1 MYDWLPEALQERG
14 TVVTANRR
22 LARALQQAFA
32 AQQVAAGTAA
42 WETPGIYAWP
52 DWLDAMLEDDGAQEQ
67 LPTRINHY
75 QSTLLWERCLRKELD
90 DGVAGAGHI
99 VRLARD
105 SYQRLADWNVGIRE
119 VARTVQGRDQR
130 AFASAAGR
138 YIGLL
143 EREGWVDEAGLAAL
157 LSARIRDGRVHPS
170 GRFTFAGFDRDRP
183 AVIRL
188 KKQLA
193 EAGCNVRDDAP
204 GEITAPRLLAFE
216 TPEAELRAAGAW
228 ARRRLEADPGSR
240 IGIVVPGLERDAQR
254 TAGLVREGFV
264 PGYRLSEEVPA
275 EALNV
280 SYGRRL
286 ANYALVSVGLLW
298 LRWIVR
304 DLRAADVGHLL
315 RSPLIG
321 AGGAAGRARLELR
334 LRALPDRNWSPAM
347 LTSALQGKE
356 EEATDWL
363 QRVSGLTKLKRELPV
378 SASPAEWAIRIDAI
392 LAAAGWPGPGSLA
405 SADFQLLNRWRDQ
418 LNDLARMDLVSGRMS
433 LETALN
439 QLESMAA
446 DGVFQPE
453 AEMTQAHLLGPL
465 EASGL
470 EFDALWLTGMTAT
483 GWPPRGSASALVSR
497 RLQEQHGMPDAT
509 PTETLEHARRML
521 GRLCAAAPAVVCS
534 YPRVLEDAEQGP
546 SELLAEVGA
555 IAEKTP
561 GDPGWHAAR
570 LVARDG
576 FTTVDDQPPAIDSDE
591 RLVGG
596 AGTIQAQLTEPAAA
610 FIGGRLAARAL
621 DEQASGLPALLRGN
635 LVHDALYRL
644 YLDKPSREE
653 IAGWADIDRRIADA
667 LDFAFARHERN
678 ADDALLRL
686 LAMERERVRGLLQTF
701 LRVDVAREAFA
712 VDRVEHKVEFEE
724 AGVRLELRIDRIDRL
739 SDGSIAIIDYKT
751 GAEKTFLTRDG
762 EPKEY
767 QLVAY
772 ACAIDEPVAELMLAN
787 VDSRSVVFHGAG
799 ARNTENWPE
808 VLAAWSDRVRGACV
822 DLSRGDVRIDL
833 RQSADDA
840 RPLNLLTRFT
850 ERRNDG

>member
-1 MYDWLPEALQERG
+1 
-14 TVVTANRR
+14 
-22 LARALQQAFA
+22 
-32 AQQVAAGTAA
+32 
-42 WETPGIYAWP
+42 
-52 DWLDAMLEDDGAQEQ
+52 
-67 LPTRINHY
+67 
-75 QSTLLWERCLRKELD
+75 
-90 DGVAGAGHI
+90 
-99 VRLARD
+99 
-105 SYQRLADWNVGIRE
+105 
-119 VARTVQGRDQR
+119 
-130 AFASAAGR
+130 
-138 YIGLL
+138 
-143 EREGWVDEAGLAAL
+143 
-157 LSARIRDGRVHPS
+157 
-170 GRFTFAGFDRDRP
+170 
-183 AVIRL
+183 
-188 KKQLA
+188 
-193 EAGCNVRDDAP
+193 
-204 GEITAPRLLAFE
+204 
-216 TPEAELRAAGAW
+216 
-228 ARRRLEADPGSR
+228 
-240 IGIVVPGLERDAQR
+240 
-254 TAGLVREGFV
+254 
-264 PGYRLSEEVPA
+264 
-275 EALNV
+275 
-280 SYGRRL
+280 
-286 ANYALVSVGLLW
+286 
-298 LRWIVR
+298 
-304 DLRAADVGHLL
+304 
-315 RSPLIG
+315 
-321 AGGAAGRARLELR
+321 
-334 LRALPDRNWSPAM
+334 
-347 LTSALQGKE
+347 
-356 EEATDWL
+356 
-363 QRVSGLTKLKRELPV
+363 
-378 SASPAEWAIRIDAI
+378 
-392 LAAAGWPGPGSLA
+392 
-405 SADFQLLNRWRDQ
+405 
-418 LNDLARMDLVSGRMS
+418 
-433 LETALN
+433 
-439 QLESMAA
+439 
-446 DGVFQPE
+446 
-453 AEMTQAHLLGPL
+453 
-465 EASGL
+465 
-470 EFDALWLTGMTAT
+470 
-483 GWPPRGSASALVSR
+483 
-497 RLQEQHGMPDAT
+497 MPDAT